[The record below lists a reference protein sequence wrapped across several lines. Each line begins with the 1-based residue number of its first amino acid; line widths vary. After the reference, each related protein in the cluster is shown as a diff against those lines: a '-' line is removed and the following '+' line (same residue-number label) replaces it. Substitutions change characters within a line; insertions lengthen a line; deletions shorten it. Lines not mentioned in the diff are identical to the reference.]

1 MKLRDEQMLYVRS
14 MGKILRITAVFMTD
28 EDANAY
34 MARNKDEAVIAVFGS
49 MVLLANV
56 HDRGIKVM
64 KP

>member
-56 HDRGIKVM
+56 HDRGIKVT

>member
-56 HDRGIKVM
+56 HDRGIKVI